1 MNRIYSLLIAFA
13 LLVPGLAVAE
23 WAEYPTDNM
32 NSRTAQ
38 IQAKVESLYRRGDY
52 KRAHFIYSKELAP
65 LGDKYAQYMTGY
77 MYLMGQ
83 GVEEDKIRASAWYRI
98 AAERKT
104 PEFLAVRD
112 QLLRTLTKEQLTAS
126 DELYLDLR
134 KRFSDLI
141 IVMGLIVEDLPHLE
155 VRRTGSRLS
164 GGTGSVTVLDP
175 NTGTAV
181 SADHLRNRA
190 TRAVQARL
198 DFVTGM
204 LDIDTMK
211 AEDAA
216 PQVDVLWERIHD
228 YLGVIDDDMGAFV
241 ANPPN

>member
-1 MNRIYSLLIAFA
+1 MNRIYSLLIALA
-13 LLVPGLAVAE
+13 LLAPAFAVAE

-112 QLLRTLTKEQLTAS
+112 QLLRTMSKEQLAAS
-126 DELYLDLR
+126 DALYLELR
-134 KRFSDLI
+134 KNFSDLV
-141 IVMGLIVEDLPHLE
+141 IVMGLIVDDLPNLDAK
-155 VRRTGSRLS
+155 RTGSRLS
-164 GGTGSVTVLDP
+164 GGTGSVTVIDP
-175 NTGTAV
+175 NTGASV
-181 SADHLRNRA
+181 SADHLRSRA

-198 DFVTGM
+198 DFVTDK
-204 LDIDTMK
+204 LDIGDIR
-211 AEDAA
+211 AENAA
-216 PQVDVLWERIHD
+216 PEVDVLWERIHD
-228 YLGVIDDDMGAFV
+228 YLGVIDDDMDAYV

>member
-1 MNRIYSLLIAFA
+1 MNRIYSLLIVFS

-38 IQAKVESLYRRGDY
+38 IQAKVESLYQRGDY
-52 KRAHFIYSKELAP
+52 KRAHFIYANELAP

-83 GVEEDKIRASAWYRI
+83 GVTEDKIRASAWYRI

-112 QLLRTLTKEQLTAS
+112 QLLRTMSKEQLTAS
-126 DELYLDLR
+126 NELYLELR
-134 KRFSDLI
+134 KKYSDLV
-141 IVMGLIVEDLPHLE
+141 IVMELIVEDLPHL
-155 VRRTGSRLS
+155 RTKITGSRLS
-164 GGTGSVTVLDP
+164 GGTGSVTVIDP
-175 NTGTAV
+175 NTGASV
-181 SADHLRNRA
+181 SADHLRNRT

-198 DFVTGM
+198 DFVTDK
-204 LDIDTMK
+204 LDIDAIR
-211 AEDAA
+211 AEEVE

-228 YLGVIDDDMGAFV
+228 YLGVVDDDMDAFV

>member
-1 MNRIYSLLIAFA
+1 MNRIYSLLIALA
-13 LLVPGLAVAE
+13 LLAPAFAVAE

-112 QLLRTLTKEQLTAS
+112 QLLRTMSKEQLAAS
-126 DELYLDLR
+126 DALYLELR
-134 KRFSDLI
+134 KNFSDLV
-141 IVMGLIVEDLPHLE
+141 IVMGLIVDDLPNLDAK
-155 VRRTGSRLS
+155 RTGSRLS
-164 GGTGSVTVLDP
+164 GGTGSVTVIDP
-175 NTGTAV
+175 NTGASV
-181 SADHLRNRA
+181 SADHLRSRA

-198 DFVTGM
+198 DFVTDK
-204 LDIDTMK
+204 LDIGDIR
-211 AEDAA
+211 AENAA
-216 PQVDVLWERIHD
+216 TEVDVLWESINE
-228 YLGVIDDDMGAFV
+228 YLGVIDVVMVAYV

>member
-1 MNRIYSLLIAFA
+1 MSRIYSLLIAFA
-13 LLVPGLAVAE
+13 LLAPGLAVAE
-23 WAEYPTDNM
+23 WAEYPTDNL

-83 GVEEDKIRASAWYRI
+83 GVKEDKIRASAWYRI

-112 QLLRTLTKEQLTAS
+112 QLLRAMTKEQLTAS
-126 DELYLDLR
+126 DALYLDLR
-134 KRFSDLI
+134 RNFSDLV
-141 IVMGLIVEDLPHLE
+141 IVMGLIVDDLPHLE
-155 VRRTGSRLS
+155 AKRTGSRLS
-164 GGTGSVTVLDP
+164 GGTGSVTVIDP
-175 NTGTAV
+175 NTGTST

-198 DFVTGM
+198 DFVTDK
-204 LDIDTMK
+204 LDIEGIK
-211 AEDAA
+211 AENVA

-228 YLGVIDDDMGAFV
+228 YLGVVDDDMGGFV